1 MKARETELEAECS
14 LNNNSMYILPMIT
27 SKWKTILAIIII
39 NLLTVSWSFADP
51 GDGLCDGNDGGP
63 DGCPLDTWVWALM
76 LVALFFT
83 VRHLRLNSLART
95 TAKQSV

>member
-1 MKARETELEAECS
+1 
-14 LNNNSMYILPMIT
+14 MYILPMIT

-83 VRHLRLNSLART
+83 VRRLRLNNLARA

>member
-1 MKARETELEAECS
+1 MGVECF
-14 LNNNSMYILPMIT
+14 LDNNNMFELAMIK

-63 DGCPLDTWVWALM
+63 DGCPLDTWVWILI

-83 VRHLRLNSLART
+83 VRHLRLNKH
-95 TAKQSV
+95 AKTSS

>member
-1 MKARETELEAECS
+1 MKAQEIGLGVECF
-14 LNNNSMYILPMIT
+14 LDNNNMFELGMIK

-39 NLLTVSWSFADP
+39 NLLTVSWSFGDP

-63 DGCPLDTWVWALM
+63 DGCPLDTWVWILI

-83 VRHLRLNSLART
+83 VRHLRLNKH
-95 TAKQSV
+95 AKTSS

>member
-1 MKARETELEAECS
+1 MKAREIELGAECF

-63 DGCPLDTWVWALM
+63 DGCPLDTWVWVLIFVAAL
-76 LVALFFT
+76 FT
-83 VRHLRLNSLART
+83 VRHLSRKNKV
-95 TAKQSV
+95 TA